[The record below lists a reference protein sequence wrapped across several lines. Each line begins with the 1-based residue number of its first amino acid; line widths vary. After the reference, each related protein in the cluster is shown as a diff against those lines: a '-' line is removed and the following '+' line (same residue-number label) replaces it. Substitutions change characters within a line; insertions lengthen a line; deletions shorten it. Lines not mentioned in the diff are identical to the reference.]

1 MNAQT
6 KDREGFAAFMLRM
19 RQIGFGNSEL
29 IAAMEAIPRRGF
41 VPSSFAD
48 AAWSHRTVPIDCGEV
63 IEGADI
69 QAKLIDAL
77 HLEPHHRV
85 LEIGTGSGYTAAVM
99 ARLTDRVLTFDRF
112 QMLVDQANKR
122 FTELNIGNAIAKKVD
137 GLALP
142 IGQGPFDRMIVWSAF
157 PTVPKH
163 LADFVTA
170 NGEIICPV
178 IIEGQ
183 TDQNRQKIMRLTKI
197 GSRFEREELM
207 EVRFSPLRSGLS
219 HIL

>member
-163 LADFVTA
+163 LSDFVTA